1 MVSINKI
8 KLSVNDELFF
18 PANLSITAIRQTTFM
33 CVYKTAVLNEWEETL
48 NISVRFRGFQ
58 KKFFVLTLIF
68 LKKKSTYLSIYS
80 LFEKLKC

>member
-33 CVYKTAVLNEWEETL
+33 CVYKTAVLNEWEKTL
-48 NISVRFRGFQ
+48 NISVRG
-58 KKFFVLTLIF
+58 
-68 LKKKSTYLSIYS
+68 
-80 LFEKLKC
+80 

>member
-18 PANLSITAIRQTTFM
+18 PANLSITTIRQTTFM

-68 LKKKSTYLSIYS
+68 LKKKVHIYQSI
-80 LFEKLKC
+80 LFLRS

>member
-68 LKKKSTYLSIYS
+68 FKKKSTYLSIYS

>member
-18 PANLSITAIRQTTFM
+18 PANLSITAIRQNTFM

-68 LKKKSTYLSIYS
+68 FKKKSTYLSIYS

>member
-58 KKFFVLTLIF
+58 KKFFVLTLI

>member
-68 LKKKSTYLSIYS
+68 LKKKYIFIN
-80 LFEKLKC
+80 LFSF